1 MLGSLQSIKE
11 KESALK
17 RLSIFSA
24 LLFTMACSSAP
35 KAPVAPP
42 TLPAT
47 IEQAV
52 QSPYRTES
60 NRARDQYRHPVETLN
75 FFGLQPNMNVVEIY
89 PGAGWYMEILAPLLV
104 GQGHYTAAG
113 PVATPDHEEI
123 GKMNAKVDAWKTAH
137 PEIAEKITTIAF
149 QPPGQVD
156 LGPADSADMV
166 LTFRNVHNWMEKGG
180 EKAAFKAFFKV
191 LKPGG
196 VLGVVEHR
204 ANAKGKHSSKG
215 YVREASVIA
224 AAKAAGF
231 KLDKKSE
238 INANPK
244 DTKDYADGVW
254 TLPPV
259 LRLGDKDRDKYMAI
273 GESDRMT
280 LRFVKPAKKAAKKV
294 AGK

>member
-1 MLGSLQSIKE
+1 M
-11 KESALK
+11 K
-17 RLSIFSA
+17 RLSILSV
-24 LLFTMACSSAP
+24 LLFTLACSSAP
-35 KAPVAPP
+35 KAPVAAPS
-42 TLPAT
+42 LPAT
-47 IEQAV
+47 VEQAV
-52 QSPYRTES
+52 QSSYRTES

-75 FFGLQPNMNVVEIY
+75 FFGLQPNMNVIEVY
-89 PGAGWYMEILAPLLV
+89 PGGGWYMEILAPLLAA
-104 GQGHYTAAG
+104 QGHYTAAG
-113 PVATPDHEEI
+113 PADTPDNKEM
-123 GKMNAKVDAWKTAH
+123 GAMFVKVNAWKAAH
-137 PEIAEKITTIAF
+137 PEVAQKITNAAF
-149 QPPGQVD
+149 LPPDQVD

-196 VLGVVEHR
+196 VLGVTEHR

-215 YVREASVIA
+215 YVREADVIA
-224 AAKAAGF
+224 MAKAAGF

-259 LRLGDKDRDKYMAI
+259 LKLGDQDREKYVAI

-280 LRFVKPAKKAAKKV
+280 LRFVKPAKKASKKV